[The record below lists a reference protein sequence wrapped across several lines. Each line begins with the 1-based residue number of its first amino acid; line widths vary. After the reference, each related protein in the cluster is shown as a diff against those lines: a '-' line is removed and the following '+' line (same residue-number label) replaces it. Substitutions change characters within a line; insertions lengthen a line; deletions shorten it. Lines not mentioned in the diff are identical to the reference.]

1 MKLAP
6 RLWSEP
12 PAASVTLNM
21 NNSSSLQSIYCA
33 ISQRSACLLLT
44 EKPLSST
51 DEVKLL
57 SLDSGDKTLYH
68 VKLSGSCV
76 VVNVWAEDPQQAKIR
91 AQEAVEKAKQASY
104 QHESQLATI
113 LWELDRASSLL
124 LTRAPARQVYQ
135 LIADARERIILTL
148 GFHPVTLQMAEALHQ
163 LTVNQDEPL
172 DPQTAKLIMQKIFT
186 WKKQI

>member
-1 MKLAP
+1 MKPAP
-6 RLWSEP
+6 KLWSEP
-12 PAASVTLNM
+12 PAASVTLNVD
-21 NNSSSLQSIYCA
+21 NSSLQSIYCA

-51 DEVKLL
+51 DEIKLL

-76 VVNVWAEDPQQAKIR
+76 VVNVWTEAPQQAKVR
-91 AQEAVEKAKQASY
+91 AQEVVEKAKQTSR
-104 QHESQLATI
+104 QQESQLATI
-113 LWELDRASSLL
+113 LWELDRAASLL

-135 LIADARERIILTL
+135 LIADARERVILAF
-148 GFHPVTLQMAEALHQ
+148 GFHPVTLQMAETLHQ
-163 LTVNQDEPL
+163 LTLCQEEPL
-172 DPQTAKLIMQKIFT
+172 NPQTAKLIMQKIFS